1 MGRFFFQKQRT
12 GTLKDIS
19 LAEAGRYGTLNEFAF
34 FDKVSAWSSSHLCVD
49 DDFVTSEKR
58 ILENIKGYHLGKE
71 LIDLIHVGG
80 GLKQNLDDLL
90 NLLMFDVG
98 LEPI

>member
-34 FDKVSAWSSSHLCVD
+34 FDKVSAQSLRHLRVD
-49 DDFVTSEKR
+49 DEFVTSGKR
-58 ILENIKGYHLGKE
+58 ILKI
-71 LIDLIHVGG
+71 
-80 GLKQNLDDLL
+80 
-90 NLLMFDVG
+90 
-98 LEPI
+98 

>member
-34 FDKVSAWSSSHLCVD
+34 FDKVSARSSSHSRVD
-49 DDFVTSEKR
+49 NDFVKNSEKR
-58 ILENIKGYHLGKE
+58 ITA
-71 LIDLIHVGG
+71 DL
-80 GLKQNLDDLL
+80 
-90 NLLMFDVG
+90 M
-98 LEPI
+98 

>member
-1 MGRFFFQKQRT
+1 M
-12 GTLKDIS
+12 
-19 LAEAGRYGTLNEFAF
+19 
-34 FDKVSAWSSSHLCVD
+34 
-49 DDFVTSEKR
+49 
-58 ILENIKGYHLGKE
+58 KGYHLGKE
-71 LIDLIHVGG
+71 LIDLIYVGG